1 MKLIRLF
8 LIALLLQPCPV
19 CWAHGFAATGEVE
32 HSETEA
38 SVSAPACCC
47 RCSQSRPAPET
58 HLTQRHDEHHDCPCI
73 CHASEIVFAQ
83 TTPAVHLRGITVPL
97 SVVVDPCCLTAFTAA
112 AKNSGA
118 DSANLPIAVPLRL

>member
-19 CWAHGFAATGEVE
+19 CWAHGFADMGDRE

-38 SVSAPACCC
+38 MVSTPACCSH
-47 RCSQSRPAPET
+47 CSQSRPAPET
-58 HLTQRHDEHHDCPCI
+58 HLTQRHDEHHECPCF
-73 CHASEIVFAQ
+73 CHVSETVFAQ

-97 SVVVDPCCLTAFTAA
+97 SVVVDPYCLTAFTAA
-112 AKNSGA
+112 SKISDA
-118 DSANLPIAVPLRL
+118 DSANLPIDVPLRL